1 MREGLAGILQHPR
14 RSLGDRHRSQAKK
27 FLKLAESDPNRKI
40 DNYNWAEQ
48 NARQALLH
56 DFTHPDNWR
65 MLAVIKEKL
74 HDEIGLRALLTDLFT
89 VLGRDPEQLS
99 QLDGVSISQ
108 VGRELL
114 EAALSTDH
122 LDPDLWHQSMDKN
135 KIELFCERFPKLD
148 LSDPRC
154 NVLFGRRVERLWKSN
169 GDDLCIPLARML
181 VANRPQNFEMWIHL
195 GRAHERRESY
205 DEAWLCY
212 DQAQTQAP
220 HLDVRDSYRSRIEQ
234 RFETLKS
241 TPWSQPTIQLRD
253 DFLQRM
259 QTLALEFEKPEDIDQ
274 SPIETASA
282 SLNKDEV
289 ELRSLLTNGKY
300 SAAFFYSR
308 RLVTRGEEW
317 AIQYMEQAKTGLD
330 SDDEVIIP

>member
-1 MREGLAGILQHPR
+1 MRQGLAGTLQHPR
-14 RSLGDRHRSQAKK
+14 RSLGDRHRSQARK
-27 FLKLAESDPNRKI
+27 FLKLSDTDLPRQVENM
-40 DNYNWAEQ
+40 NWAEQ
-48 NARQALLH
+48 NSRQALLY

-65 MLAVIKEKL
+65 VLADIKQKL
-74 HDEIGLRALLTDLFT
+74 QDEIGLRALLMDLFT

-99 QLDGVSISQ
+99 QLEGVPIVE

-114 EAALSTDH
+114 EAALTSDN
-122 LDPDLWHQSMDKN
+122 LDPDMWHSTLDSQM
-135 KIELFCERFPKLD
+135 IESFCDRFSKLD

-169 GDDLCIPLARML
+169 GDEMCIPLARML

-195 GRAHERRESY
+195 GRAHERLEAY

-212 DQAQTQAP
+212 DQAQSYAP
-220 HLDVRDSYRSRIEQ
+220 HLDVRDSYRARIEK

-241 TPWSQPTIQLRD
+241 TPWSQPSIHARD

-259 QTLALEFEKPEDIDQ
+259 QTLALEFTVTTEI
-274 SPIETASA
+274 IESVIE
-282 SLNKDEV
+282 EV
-289 ELRSLLTNGKY
+289 AETNNEELELQSLLNRGEF

-308 RLVTRGEEW
+308 RLVTRGEDW
-317 AIQYMEQAKTGLD
+317 AMQYMELAKSGLD
-330 SDDEVIIP
+330 SDDEVVIP

>member
-1 MREGLAGILQHPR
+1 MREGLAGSLQHPR
-14 RSLGDRHRSQAKK
+14 RSLGDRYRSQAKK
-27 FLKLAESDPNRKI
+27 FLKLAESDPNRQI
-40 DNYNWAEQ
+40 ENTNWAEQ

-65 MLAVIKEKL
+65 VLADIKQIL

-89 VLGRDPEQLS
+89 VLGRDPEHLS
-99 QLDGVSISQ
+99 QLEGVSISE

-122 LDPDLWHQSMDKN
+122 LDPDIWHASLDQQST
-135 KIELFCERFPKLD
+135 ELFSNRFSTLD

-154 NVLFGRRVERLWKSN
+154 NVLFGRRVERLWQSN

-181 VANRPQNFEMWIHL
+181 VANRPQNFEMWVHL
-195 GRAHERRESY
+195 GRAHERREAF

-220 HLDVRDSYRSRIEQ
+220 HLDVRDSYRARIEL

-241 TPWSQPTIQLRD
+241 TPWTQPTIQARD
-253 DFLQRM
+253 QFLQRM
-259 QTLALEFEKPEDIDQ
+259 QSLALEFVETAPIEDIVVENQDD
-274 SPIETASA
+274 
-282 SLNKDEV
+282 LNPE
-289 ELRSLLTNGKY
+289 ELQLQAMLNNGQH
-300 SAAFFYSR
+300 SAAFFLSR
-308 RLVTRGEEW
+308 RLVTRGEDW
-317 AIQYMEQAKTGLD
+317 AIEYMQQAKSGLD
-330 SDDEVIIP
+330 QDDEVIIP

>member
-1 MREGLAGILQHPR
+1 MRQGLAGILQHPR
-14 RSLGDRHRSQAKK
+14 RSLGDRHRSQANK
-27 FLKLAESDPNRKI
+27 FLKLADSDPIRHN
-40 DNYNWAEQ
+40 DNVNWAEQ
-48 NARQALLH
+48 NARQALLY

-65 MLAVIKEKL
+65 MLADIKQKL
-74 HDEIGLRALLTDLFT
+74 NDEIGLRSLLTDLFA

-99 QLDGVSISQ
+99 QLDGLPIAE

-114 EAALSTDH
+114 EAALTTDH
-122 LDPDLWHQSMDKN
+122 LDPDLWHAKMDTQSIKT
-135 KIELFCERFPKLD
+135 FCERFPKLD
-148 LSDPRC
+148 LTDPRC

-169 GDDLCIPLARML
+169 GDELCIPLARML

-195 GRAHERRESY
+195 GRAHERREAY

-212 DQAQTQAP
+212 DQAQSQAP

-241 TPWSQPTIQLRD
+241 SPWSQPTIQVRD

-259 QTLALEFEKPEDIDQ
+259 QSLALAFSVEAEIAEPIDENNDEDLNRDE
-274 SPIETASA
+274 IE
-282 SLNKDEV
+282 LK
-289 ELRSLLTNGKY
+289 SLLSNGEF

-317 AIQYMEQAKTGLD
+317 AIRYMDQAKVGLD

>member
-1 MREGLAGILQHPR
+1 MRQGLAGTLQHPR

-27 FLKLAESDPNRKI
+27 FLKLSDTDPSRQMENM
-40 DNYNWAEQ
+40 NWAEQ
-48 NARQALLH
+48 NSRQALLY

-65 MLAVIKEKL
+65 ILADIKQKL
-74 HDEIGLRALLTDLFT
+74 QDEIGLRALLMDLFT

-99 QLDGVSISQ
+99 QLDGVPIVE

-114 EAALSTDH
+114 EAALTSDH
-122 LDPDLWHQSMDKN
+122 LDPDLWHNSLDTQMTES
-135 KIELFCERFPKLD
+135 FCDRFSKLD

-169 GDDLCIPLARML
+169 GDEMCIPLARML
-181 VANRPQNFEMWIHL
+181 VANRPQNFEMWINL
-195 GRAHERRESY
+195 GRAHERLEAY

-212 DQAQTQAP
+212 DQAQSYAP
-220 HLDVRDSYRSRIEQ
+220 HLDVRDSYRERIEK

-241 TPWSQPTIQLRD
+241 TPWSQPSIQARD

-259 QTLALEFEKPEDIDQ
+259 QALALEFTEPTEV
-274 SPIETASA
+274 IETVIQE
-282 SLNKDEV
+282 LV
-289 ELRSLLTNGKY
+289 ETNNEELELQSLLNRGEF

-308 RLVTRGEEW
+308 RLVTRGEDW
-317 AIQYMEQAKTGLD
+317 AMQYMELAKSGLD
-330 SDDEVIIP
+330 SDDEVVIP

>member
-1 MREGLAGILQHPR
+1 VRQGLAGTLQHPR

-27 FLKLAESDPNRKI
+27 FLKLSDTDPSRHMENM
-40 DNYNWAEQ
+40 NWAEQ
-48 NARQALLH
+48 NSRQALLY

-65 MLAVIKEKL
+65 ILADIKQKL
-74 HDEIGLRALLTDLFT
+74 QDEIGLRALLMDLFT

-99 QLDGVSISQ
+99 QLDGVPIVE

-114 EAALSTDH
+114 EAALTSDH
-122 LDPDLWHQSMDKN
+122 LDPDLWHNSLDTQMTES
-135 KIELFCERFPKLD
+135 FCDRFSKLD

-169 GDDLCIPLARML
+169 GDEMCIPLARML
-181 VANRPQNFEMWIHL
+181 VANRPQNFEMWINL
-195 GRAHERRESY
+195 GRAHERLEAY

-212 DQAQTQAP
+212 DQAQSYAP
-220 HLDVRDSYRSRIEQ
+220 HLDVRDSYRERIEK

-241 TPWSQPTIQLRD
+241 TPWSQPSIQARD

-259 QTLALEFEKPEDIDQ
+259 QALALEFTEPTEV
-274 SPIETASA
+274 IET
-282 SLNKDEV
+282 V
-289 ELRSLLTNGKY
+289 IQELGEINNEELELQSLLNRGEF

-308 RLVTRGEEW
+308 RLVTRGEDW
-317 AIQYMEQAKTGLD
+317 AMQYMELAKSGLD
-330 SDDEVIIP
+330 SDDEVVIP

>member
-1 MREGLAGILQHPR
+1 MRQGLAGTLQHPR

-27 FLKLAESDPNRKI
+27 FLKLSDTDPSRQMENM
-40 DNYNWAEQ
+40 NWAEQ
-48 NARQALLH
+48 NSRQALLY

-65 MLAVIKEKL
+65 ILADIKQKL
-74 HDEIGLRALLTDLFT
+74 QDEIGLRALLMDLFT

-99 QLDGVSISQ
+99 QLDGVPIVE

-114 EAALSTDH
+114 EAALTSDH
-122 LDPDLWHQSMDKN
+122 LDPDLWHNSLDTQMTES
-135 KIELFCERFPKLD
+135 FCDRFSKLD

-169 GDDLCIPLARML
+169 GDEMCIPLARML
-181 VANRPQNFEMWIHL
+181 VANRPQNFEMWINL
-195 GRAHERRESY
+195 GRAHERLEAY

-212 DQAQTQAP
+212 DQAQSYAP
-220 HLDVRDSYRSRIEQ
+220 HLDVRDSYRERIEK

-241 TPWSQPTIQLRD
+241 TPWSQPSIQARD

-259 QTLALEFEKPEDIDQ
+259 QALALEFTEPTEV
-274 SPIETASA
+274 IET
-282 SLNKDEV
+282 V
-289 ELRSLLTNGKY
+289 IQELGEINNEELELQSLLNRGEF

-308 RLVTRGEEW
+308 RLVTRGEDW
-317 AIQYMEQAKTGLD
+317 AMQYMELAKSGLD
-330 SDDEVIIP
+330 SDDEVVIP

>member
-1 MREGLAGILQHPR
+1 MRQGLAGTLQHPR
-14 RSLGDRHRSQAKK
+14 RSLGDRHRSQARK
-27 FLKLAESDPNRKI
+27 FLKLSDTDPPRQVENM
-40 DNYNWAEQ
+40 NWAEQ
-48 NARQALLH
+48 NSRQALLY

-65 MLAVIKEKL
+65 VLADIKQKL
-74 HDEIGLRALLTDLFT
+74 QDEIGLRALLMDLFT

-99 QLDGVSISQ
+99 QLEGVPIVE

-114 EAALSTDH
+114 EAALTSDN
-122 LDPDLWHQSMDKN
+122 LDPDMWHSTLDSQM
-135 KIELFCERFPKLD
+135 IESFCDRFSKLD

-169 GDDLCIPLARML
+169 GDEMCIPLARML

-195 GRAHERRESY
+195 GRAHERLEAY

-212 DQAQTQAP
+212 DQAQSYAP
-220 HLDVRDSYRSRIEQ
+220 HLDVRDSYRARIEK

-241 TPWSQPTIQLRD
+241 TPWSQPSIQARD

-259 QTLALEFEKPEDIDQ
+259 QTLALEFTETTEI
-274 SPIETASA
+274 IESVIEEVAET
-282 SLNKDEV
+282 NNV
-289 ELRSLLTNGKY
+289 ELELQSLLNRGEF

-308 RLVTRGEEW
+308 RLVTRGEDW
-317 AIQYMEQAKTGLD
+317 AMQYMELAKSGLD
-330 SDDEVIIP
+330 SDDEVVIP

>member
-1 MREGLAGILQHPR
+1 MRQGLAGTLQHPR

-27 FLKLAESDPNRKI
+27 FLKLSDTDPSRQMENM
-40 DNYNWAEQ
+40 NWAEQ
-48 NARQALLH
+48 NSRQALLY

-65 MLAVIKEKL
+65 ILADIKQKL
-74 HDEIGLRALLTDLFT
+74 QDEIGLRALLMDLFT

-99 QLDGVSISQ
+99 QLDGVPIVE

-114 EAALSTDH
+114 EAALTSDH
-122 LDPDLWHQSMDKN
+122 LDPDLWHNSLDTQMTES
-135 KIELFCERFPKLD
+135 FCDRFSKLD

-169 GDDLCIPLARML
+169 GDEMCIPLARML
-181 VANRPQNFEMWIHL
+181 VANRPQNFEMWINL
-195 GRAHERRESY
+195 GRAHERLEAY

-212 DQAQTQAP
+212 DQAQSYAP
-220 HLDVRDSYRSRIEQ
+220 HLDVRDSYRERIEK

-241 TPWSQPTIQLRD
+241 TPWSQPSIQARD

-259 QTLALEFEKPEDIDQ
+259 QALALEFTEPTEV
-274 SPIETASA
+274 IETVIQEIAET
-282 SLNKDEV
+282 NNE
-289 ELRSLLTNGKY
+289 ELELQSLLNRGEF

-308 RLVTRGEEW
+308 RLVTRGEDW
-317 AIQYMEQAKTGLD
+317 AMQYMELAKSGLD
-330 SDDEVIIP
+330 SDDEVVIP